1 MNSQAP
7 SGWLS
12 GPALTRQ
19 RAQGS
24 SREGSPQEQSL
35 SVLVP
40 RTLTVIAGRPAM
52 GKTALALHLAHR
64 SAVER
69 GRSVAVVS
77 PVMPPH
83 SVVCRLLARTSGVA
97 IGRIHTGI
105 LSDTQ
110 RARVNE
116 AEAVLERS
124 PLYLECTRALDHEE
138 LRARLQGLRDR
149 VGALGLVVIDE
160 PEELCSDNPW
170 LLLADLAAE
179 LDCAIVTTA
188 RLSRAVD
195 ERCDHRPTPHD
206 LIDRLAR
213 RHASTLLMLYREEYY
228 ASKPEHPGVMEVF
241 VERRERSF
249 MAHMTLDCDLATG
262 VFSPREVGALD
273 ASRDDCLEGAAAP
286 VDA

>member
-1 MNSQAP
+1 MLA
-7 SGWLS
+7 
-12 GPALTRQ
+12 
-19 RAQGS
+19 
-24 SREGSPQEQSL
+24 
-35 SVLVP
+35 LVP

-69 GRSVAVVS
+69 GRPVAVVS

-97 IGRIHTGI
+97 LGRIHAEI
-105 LSDTQ
+105 LSADQ
-110 RARVNE
+110 RERVKE

-138 LRARLQGLRDR
+138 LRARLQGLRDH
-149 VGALGLVVIDE
+149 VGALELVVIDE

-195 ERCDHRPTPHD
+195 ERSDHRPTPHD
-206 LIDRLAR
+206 LLDRLAR

-228 ASKPEHPGVMEVF
+228 ASKPEHPGVMEVL

-249 MAHMTLDCDLATG
+249 MAHVALDCDLATG
-262 VFSPREVGALD
+262 VFSPQGVGVLD